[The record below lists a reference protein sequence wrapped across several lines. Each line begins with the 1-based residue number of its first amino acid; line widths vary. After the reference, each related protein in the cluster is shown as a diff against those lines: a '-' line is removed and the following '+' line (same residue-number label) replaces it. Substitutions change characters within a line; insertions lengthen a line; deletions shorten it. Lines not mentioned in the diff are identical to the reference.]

1 MKTSHAAFAIVLT
14 AATLG
19 GLAIAGSTEDFSP
32 LNVAQADQWLEIPA
46 IYEKVTAAGYTAIND
61 IERERNGYEVEAT
74 SPPGERVEL
83 LVDPITGAVLD
94 SRAD

>member
-1 MKTSHAAFAIVLT
+1 MKTSHAVFAIALT
-14 AATLG
+14 TVTLG
-19 GLAIAGSTEDFSP
+19 GLAIAGSTNDFGP
-32 LNVAQADQWLEIPA
+32 LKIAQAGEWLEIPA
-46 IYEKVTAAGYTAIND
+46 IYEKLTAAGYTAIND

-74 SPPGERVEL
+74 SPTGERVEL

>member
-1 MKTSHAAFAIVLT
+1 MKTSHAALAVVLT

-19 GLAIAGSTEDFSP
+19 GLAIAGSTNDFSP
-32 LNVAQADQWLEIPA
+32 MKVAQAGQWLEIPA
-46 IYEKVTAAGYTAIND
+46 IHEKLTAAGYTAITD

-74 SPPGERVEL
+74 SPTGERVEL
-83 LVDPITGAVLD
+83 HVDPITGAVLD